1 MNKPNRKDTIRK
13 KDAPVKEISVLRRK
27 VAELEK
33 EKSLKAA
40 IKEEKDRIEHTLEER
55 AKELN
60 CMFGLSDL
68 FEQYGNNI
76 EQVLQSVPA
85 LLKASW
91 KYPEITCARVGF
103 DKNEYRSPGFRR
115 SQWKQSAD
123 INVAGKKVG
132 EMEVYYLKKMPELDE
147 GPFMKEERLLIEE
160 MARRTGK
167 AAERIQTRKQLE
179 VEQDSLRNMNIAL
192 REVLVKVQ
200 DEKRDIGEAIQANVD
215 KIIMPILHALESEVA
230 PERKKYVSLIKRNLE
245 EIITPFTSKLSKEFM
260 SLTPA
265 EVQICNMIKNGL
277 TTKEIAQLR
286 HISIATV
293 SRHREHIRKKL
304 HIANKNINLATY
316 LNTFMIEDS
325 LSHDR
330 VVYNV

>member
-1 MNKPNRKDTIRK
+1 MN
-13 KDAPVKEISVLRRK
+13 APAKEISVLRRK
-27 VAELEK
+27 VAELEE
-33 EKSLKAA
+33 EKRLKAV
-40 IKEEKDRIEHTLEER
+40 IKEEKDRIAHTLEER

-68 FEQYGNNI
+68 FEQHGNNI
-76 EQVLQSVPA
+76 EQVLQGVPD

-103 DKNEYRSPGFRR
+103 DKKEYKSQGFRR
-115 SQWKQSAD
+115 SQWKQSVD

-132 EMEVYYLKKMPELDE
+132 EIDVYYLKKMPELDE
-147 GPFMKEERLLIEE
+147 GPFLKTERVLIAE
-160 MARRTGK
+160 MARRIGK
-167 AAERIQTRKQLE
+167 ATERIQIRKQLE

-192 REVLVKVQ
+192 REVLAKVQ

-230 PERKKYVSLIKRNLE
+230 PEKRKYVSLIKRNLE
-245 EIITPFTSKLSKEFM
+245 EIITPFTSRLSKEFM

-304 HIANKNINLATY
+304 NIANKDINLATY

-325 LSHDR
+325 SPYDQVR
-330 VVYNV
+330 YNV

>member
-1 MNKPNRKDTIRK
+1 MNKTDRKNKTGKNDTP
-13 KDAPVKEISVLRRK
+13 AKEISVLRRK

-33 EKSLKAA
+33 EKRLKAA

-68 FEQYGNNI
+68 FEQHGNNI

-103 DKNEYRSPGFRR
+103 DKKEYRSSGFRR

-123 INVAGKKVG
+123 IHVAGKKVG

-147 GPFMKEERLLIEE
+147 GPFLKEERLLIEE

-167 AAERIQTRKQLE
+167 TVERIQTRKQLE

-230 PERKKYVSLIKRNLE
+230 PERIKYVSLIKRNLE

-330 VVYNV
+330 VMYNV

>member
-1 MNKPNRKDTIRK
+1 MSSPNQKSTHQTK
-13 KDAPVKEISVLRRK
+13 ETPTKEISVLRRK

-33 EKSLKAA
+33 EKQLKAA
-40 IKEEKDRIEHTLEER
+40 IKEEKDRIEHSLEER
-55 AKELN
+55 AKELS

-68 FEQYGNNI
+68 FEKYGNNI
-76 EQVLQSVPA
+76 EQVLESVPA

-103 DKNEYRSPGFRR
+103 EKNEYRSPGFRR

-123 INVAGKKVG
+123 IRVSGKKVG

-147 GPFMKEERLLIEE
+147 GPFLKEERLLIEE

-167 AAERIQTRKQLE
+167 AAERIHTQKQLE

-215 KIIMPILHALESEVA
+215 KVIMPILHALETEVS
-230 PERKKYVSLIKRNLE
+230 PEKRKYVSLIKRNLE

-304 HIANKNINLATY
+304 NIANKNINLATY
-316 LNTFMIEDS
+316 LNTFMIDDAPS
-325 LSHDR
+325 YDR
-330 VVYNV
+330 FKYHA